1 MNKSLSSKV
10 SGSKPGTF
18 SDVHNG
24 KCDGQGR
31 RKFVMVIGMV
41 ILCAGLLTWFAFQK
55 ENKEKAGSLCG
66 RTSFFMFKAHQ

>member
-1 MNKSLSSKV
+1 M
-10 SGSKPGTF
+10 
-18 SDVHNG
+18 
-24 KCDGQGR
+24 
-31 RKFVMVIGMV
+31 MVIGMV